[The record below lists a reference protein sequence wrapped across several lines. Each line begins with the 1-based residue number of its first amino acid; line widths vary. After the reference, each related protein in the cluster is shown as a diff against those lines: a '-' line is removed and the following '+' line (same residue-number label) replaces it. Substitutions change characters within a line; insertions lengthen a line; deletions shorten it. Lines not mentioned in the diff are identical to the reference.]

1 MAAKTRQESSTKQ
14 TGNHKRVTDC
24 KSYVDV
30 GQPKVKEFCNSDKSI
45 DLIDTKYTHCVVEHY
60 ALT

>member
-14 TGNHKRVTDC
+14 TGKSRRVTDC
-24 KSYVDV
+24 KSYVEV
-30 GQPKVKEFCNSDKSI
+30 EQPKVKEFGNSDKSI
-45 DLIDTKYTHCVVEHY
+45 DLIDTRYTHCVAEHY